1 MGSCDIIQNE
11 INSKHFSSSVK
22 ESINT
27 FVEIAKTSS
36 IYLIEV
42 IENMMKYS
50 RVLNEIIRIYN

>member
-11 INSKHFSSSVK
+11 INSKHSSSSIK